1 MLENTLVVSTTLP
14 ERDLLRIRRR
24 IYERW
29 RIAALWLSQV
39 SDRGKGYFET
49 VTVNNSGS
57 PECRGAYPIPK
68 AKPKGYLGKVKSQ
81 PGPRQALKNLESIR
95 LSLEPTKLGSV

>member
-29 RIAALWLSQV
+29 RIAALWHSGNPRHLSQV
-39 SDRGKGYFET
+39 GQIPDRRKNHFEA
-49 VTVNNSGS
+49 VTVMNSGS
-57 PECRGAYPIPK
+57 PECQG
-68 AKPKGYLGKVKSQ
+68 G
-81 PGPRQALKNLESIR
+81 
-95 LSLEPTKLGSV
+95 